1 MSTTTTET
9 TPILQSTLH
18 TVTDSAEFRSVL
30 HQIRRGARV
39 ISISGL
45 VAGPARALAL
55 AALQRETGKQFALV
69 VPAQRDLEHWE
80 RDISFW
86 YCALRGASECK
97 DTVAVLPSSESDP
110 YAGGSPHAET
120 LEQRALALWRLART
134 HPDFVLLT
142 SRAMARRT
150 IPPAGMLKAGAVL
163 RRDEDTAPEELVDKF
178 IAGGYVRE
186 DPIAAVGEFSMRGG
200 ILDVWPPGRDAP
212 ARIEFF
218 GDTVDSIREFDPET
232 QLSTAQLTQIEIPPM
247 RELVVHAS
255 DFREW
260 ASQARLRW
268 REERFARSLRDR
280 TVYADEGESFPG
292 WEWLISLGRENHA
305 TTFDYLKEAVL
316 VIDEPVAVENF
327 LSSAFQTLEQRQ
339 AETDAADDLGL
350 RPEELYLTAEELRS
364 RIDSKQRVELRA
376 LGRTVSA
383 TDQELALEAEEPKIS
398 VGKERGRK
406 RPLFLFPALSPPGER
421 GGVGGGVANG
431 GNLSPNPSPLAERGT
446 ESDRLESRLVP
457 TGGTSAASKRGEDTE
472 IEWRAQSV
480 MRYHGR
486 LPDLARDVIARHA
499 NSKATTLFVMPSRG
513 VAERV
518 TEILR
523 EYEVNARLTSFE
535 EPSDAPATAQAI
547 VTFGKL
553 SGGFELPGTHASG
566 VPPPEREHA
575 GGVRTLVVH
584 VEGDLFD
591 EAAEPALERRSTAI
605 KREKKRR
612 ARAAAF
618 LSDFRDLKVNDYV
631 VHIDHGIAR
640 FGGLVTL
647 DLGPAQPSPAAI
659 AAPKR
664 GEFMLLYYAEDAKLY
679 VPVERLDLVQR
690 YSSAEGHQ
698 PTLDKLGGIGWQKTK
713 AKAKRAMRD
722 MADELLRLYAERK
735 LVQGHSFPPDA
746 PWQREFEE
754 GFEYTL
760 TPDQET
766 AIEDVKKDME
776 TPTPMDRLLC
786 GDVGYG
792 KTEVAMR
799 AAFKAVMDGKQ
810 TAVLTPTTVLAYQ
823 HFETFRQRFAPFP
836 IKVELLSRF
845 RSSKEQ
851 KEVVKRVEG
860 GEVDVVIGTHRMLSK
875 DVSFR
880 DLGLVVVDEEQRF
893 GVAHKE
899 RLKQLKKRVDVLT
912 LSATPIPRTLNMSL
926 SGLRDMSLIETP
938 PSDRLAIQTQV
949 VQSSDTVI
957 KSAIELELSRGG
969 QIFFIHNRVES
980 IETIAALVQRLVPAC
995 RIAVGHGKMNEKEM
1009 ERVMLDFIDFKY
1021 DVLVATTIIE
1031 NGIDIPRANTII
1043 INRADNYGL
1052 SQLYQLRG
1060 RVGRSNRRAYAYLLI
1075 PAEQELSPIARRR
1088 LAAIREFSELG
1099 AGFRIAALDLELR
1112 GAGNLLGGQ
1121 QSGHMDA
1128 LGFDLYTQ
1136 MLERTVS
1143 ELRGEQVE
1151 DETSVTINLAIDVAI
1166 PETYVS
1172 DMGQRLR
1179 TYKRVSSARDEE
1191 ALTAIRAETEDRYG
1205 RIPESVEHLFAYA
1218 RLRQAAEDVGVV
1230 SIDRAPGGIAFK
1242 LSEKARVAPEK
1253 LMEMVRLRDGA
1264 SFTPS
1269 GVLRLELSEEERD
1282 EVLAVARRV
1291 LLQIRSDG

>member
-1 MSTTTTET
+1 MSTVTET
-9 TPILQSTLH
+9 NSVLQQTLASL
-18 TVTDSAEFRSVL
+18 VKSAEFQRVL
-30 HQIRRGARV
+30 DEIKRGAPV
-39 ISISGL
+39 VSISGL
-45 VAGPARALAL
+45 VAAPARALAL
-55 AALQRETGKQFALV
+55 AALQHETGKQFAV
-69 VPAQRDLEHWE
+69 VVAAQRDLENWE

-86 YCALRGASECK
+86 YCALRGVTDCEDA
-97 DTVAVLPSSESDP
+97 VAVLPSSESDP

-120 LEQRALALWRLART
+120 LEKRALALWRLARRGKQRGPGVPPVESHAQDARAT
-134 HPDFVLLT
+134 DFLLLT
-142 SRAMARRT
+142 SRALARRT
-150 IPPAGMLKAGAVL
+150 LAPEEILKAGAVL
-163 RRDEDTAPEELVDKF
+163 KRDEDASPEELVAKLT
-178 IAGGYVRE
+178 AGGYVRE
-186 DPIAAVGEFSMRGG
+186 DPIGAIGEFSMRGG
-200 ILDVWPPGRDAP
+200 ILDVWPPGRNAP

-218 GDTVDSIREFDPET
+218 GDTVESIREFDPET
-232 QLSTAQLTQIEIPPM
+232 QLSTTQLAEIEIAPM
-247 RELVVHAS
+247 RELAVRAG
-255 DFREW
+255 DFRDW
-260 ASQARLRW
+260 AARARERW
-268 REERFARSLRDR
+268 GNKRFARSLRDR
-280 TVYADEGESFPG
+280 TVFAEEGESFPG
-292 WEWLISLGRENHA
+292 WEWLISLVNESRA
-305 TTFDYLKEAVL
+305 SVFDYFKDAVL
-316 VIDEPVAVENF
+316 IVDEPITVESF
-327 LSSAFQTLEQRQ
+327 LANAFQTLEERY

-350 RPEELYLTAEELRS
+350 APHELYLNAEELRA
-364 RIDSKQRVELRA
+364 RIDLMPRVEMRA
-376 LGRTVSA
+376 LGRTA
-383 TDQELALEAEEPKIS
+383 AKIDQEIALDAEAPKVS
-398 VGKERGRK
+398 VGKERAKRK
-406 RPLFLFPALSPPGER
+406 PLFLFPHAEGAS
-421 GGVGGGVANG
+421 
-431 GNLSPNPSPLAERGT
+431 SQLAA
-446 ESDRLESRLVP
+446 P
-457 TGGTSAASKRGEDTE
+457 E
-472 IEWRAQSV
+472 IEWKAQSV

-486 LPDLARDVIARHA
+486 LPDLAQDLIDRHA
-499 NSKATTLFVMPSRG
+499 NSQAATVFVMLSGG

-518 TEILR
+518 AEILR
-523 EYEVNARLTSFE
+523 EYEVSVRLTSIAHKT
-535 EPSDAPATAQAI
+535 DGAGATDAI
-547 VTFGKL
+547 VTAGKL
-553 SGGFELPGTHASG
+553 SGGFELPSA
-566 VPPPEREHA
+566 R
-575 GGVRTLVVH
+575 LIVH
-584 VEGDLFD
+584 VESDLFD

-618 LSDFRDLKVNDYV
+618 LSDFRDLKVGDFV
-631 VHIDHGIAR
+631 EHIDHGIAR

-647 DLGPAQPSPAAI
+647 DLGPGQSSTASGLASAT
-659 AAPKR
+659 R
-664 GEFMLLYYAEDAKLY
+664 GEFMLLYYAEESKLY

-698 PTLDKLGGIGWQKTK
+698 PALDRLGGIGWQKTK

-735 LVQGHSFPPDA
+735 LVQGHAFPADA
-746 PWQREFEE
+746 PWQREFEQ
-754 GFEYTL
+754 GFEYRL

-766 AIEDVKKDME
+766 AIEDVKNDME
-776 TPTPMDRLLC
+776 TATPMDRLLC

-810 TAVLTPTTVLAYQ
+810 TAILTPTTVLAYQ
-823 HFETFRQRFAPFP
+823 HFDTFRQRFAPFP
-836 IKVELLSRF
+836 VKIELLSRF
-845 RSSKEQ
+845 RSTKEQ
-851 KEVVKRVEG
+851 KDVVKRVEA

-949 VQSSDTVI
+949 AQSSDAVI

-980 IETIAALVQRLVPAC
+980 IDTIAALVKRLVPQA
-995 RIAVGHGKMNEKEM
+995 RMAVGHGQMNEKEM
-1009 ERVMLDFIDFKY
+1009 ERVMLDFIDYKY

-1043 INRADNYGL
+1043 INRADAYGL

-1075 PAEQELSPIARRR
+1075 PGEQELSPIARRR
-1088 LAAIREFSELG
+1088 LAAIREFSDLG

-1136 MLERTVS
+1136 MLERTVA
-1143 ELRGEQVE
+1143 ELRGEQIE
-1151 DETSVTINLAIDVAI
+1151 DETTVSINLAVDVAI
-1166 PETYVS
+1166 PDSYIA

-1191 ALTAIRAETEDRYG
+1191 VLAAIRAETEDRYG
-1205 RIPESVEHLFAYA
+1205 RIPEPVEDLFDYA
-1218 RLRQAAEDVGVV
+1218 RLRQTAETVGVV
-1230 SIDRAPGGIAFK
+1230 SIDRTREGIAIK
-1242 LSEKARVAPEK
+1242 LAENARVAPEK
-1253 LMEMVRLRDGA
+1253 LLELITAREGA
-1264 SFTPS
+1264 SFAPS
-1269 GVLRLELSEEERD
+1269 GVLRLELDEEEKD
-1282 EVLAVARRV
+1282 QVLAVARRM
-1291 LLQIRSDG
+1291 LLQIRTDG

>member
-1 MSTTTTET
+1 MSTTTESQT
-9 TPILQSTLH
+9 ILQGALNG
-18 TVTDSAEFRSVL
+18 VIDSAEFRSVL
-30 HQIRRGARV
+30 DQINRGARV
-39 ISISGL
+39 VSISGL
-45 VAGPARALAL
+45 VAGPARALVL
-55 AALQRETGKQFALV
+55 AALQRETGKLFALV
-69 VPAQRDLEHWE
+69 VPGQRDLEGWE
-80 RDISFW
+80 RDLSFW
-86 YCALRGASECK
+86 YCAVRGIGDCGDS
-97 DTVAVLPSSESDP
+97 VAVLPASESDP
-110 YAGGSPHAET
+110 FAGGSPHTET
-120 LEQRALALWRLART
+120 LERRALALWRLARHRQSAAGVPPAVHAQDAPAT
-134 HPDFVLLT
+134 DFVLLT
-142 SRAMARRT
+142 ARAMARRT
-150 IPPAGMLKAGAVL
+150 VTPADILQAGAVL
-163 RRDEDTAPEELVDKF
+163 RRDEDVAPEELVERL

-186 DPIAAVGEFSMRGG
+186 DPVSAVGEFSMRGG
-200 ILDVWPPGRDAP
+200 ILDAWPPGHNAP
-212 ARIEFF
+212 VRLEFF
-218 GDTVDSIREFDPET
+218 GDTIDSIREFDPET
-232 QLSTAQLTQIEIPPM
+232 QLSTTQLIHIEVPPM
-247 RELVVHAS
+247 RELIVRAA

-260 ASQARLRW
+260 AAHARARW
-268 REERFARSLRDR
+268 RQSRFARSLRDR
-280 TVYADEGESFPG
+280 TVFADEGEDFPG
-292 WEWLISLGRENHA
+292 WEWLISITRENNA
-305 TTFDYLKEAVL
+305 SVFDFLNDAVL

-327 LSSAFQTLEQRQ
+327 LATAFQTLEDRY

-350 RPEELYLTAEELRS
+350 RPEELYLTAEELRGE
-364 RIDSKQRVELRA
+364 IDARQLLEMRA
-376 LGRTVSA
+376 LGRTAAKV
-383 TDQELALEAEEPKIS
+383 DQEIALDAEQPKIS
-398 VGKERGRK
+398 VGKERARK
-406 RPLFLFPALSPPGER
+406 QPLFLFPSSASWQ
-421 GGVGGGVANG
+421 
-431 GNLSPNPSPLAERGT
+431 LAPQE
-446 ESDRLESRLVP
+446 V
-457 TGGTSAASKRGEDTE
+457 
-472 IEWRAQSV
+472 EWKAQSV

-486 LPDLARDVIARHA
+486 LPDLARDLIDRRA
-499 NSKATTLFVMPSRG
+499 NSRAVTLFVMPSGG

-523 EYEVNARLTSFE
+523 EYEVNARLASFDDKSE
-535 EPSDAPATAQAI
+535 YSSAPDAI
-547 VTFGKL
+547 VTIGKL
-553 SGGFELPGTHASG
+553 SGGFELRGTHASG
-566 VPPPEREHA
+566 VLASDRKHA
-575 GGVRTLVVH
+575 GSVRTHLIVH

-591 EAAEPALERRSTAI
+591 EAAEPALERRATAI

-618 LSDFRDLKVNDYV
+618 VSDFRDLKVGDYV

-647 DLGPAQPSPAAI
+647 DLGPTQSSTVGGLAPA
-659 AAPKR
+659 PR
-664 GEFMLLYYAEDAKLY
+664 GEFMLLFYADEAKLY

-698 PTLDKLGGIGWQKTK
+698 PTLDRLGGIGWQKTK

-735 LVQGHSFPPDA
+735 LVLGHAFPQDA

-754 GFEYTL
+754 GFEYAL

-766 AIEDVKKDME
+766 AIEDVKHDME

-823 HFETFRQRFAPFP
+823 HFDTFRQRFAPFP
-836 IKVELLSRF
+836 VKVELLSRF
-845 RSSKEQ
+845 RSAKEQ
-851 KEVVKRVEG
+851 KAVVKRVEA

-949 VQSSDTVI
+949 VQSSDAVI
-957 KSAIELELSRGG
+957 KSAIELELARGG
-969 QIFFIHNRVES
+969 QVFFIHNRVES
-980 IETIAALVQRLVPAC
+980 IETIAALVKRLVPQA
-995 RIAVGHGKMNEKEM
+995 RIAVGHGQMNEKEM
-1009 ERVMLDFIDFKY
+1009 ERVMLDFIGYKY

-1075 PAEQELSPIARRR
+1075 PAEQELTPIARRR
-1088 LAAIREFSELG
+1088 LAAIREFSDLG

-1136 MLERTVS
+1136 MLERTVA

-1151 DETSVTINLAIDVAI
+1151 DETTVSINLGVDVAI
-1166 PETYVS
+1166 PENYIA

-1191 ALTAIRAETEDRYG
+1191 TLAAIRTETEDRYG
-1205 RIPESVEHLFAYA
+1205 RIPEPVEDLFNYA
-1218 RLRQAAEDVGVV
+1218 RLRQAAEAVGVI
-1230 SIDRAPGGIAFK
+1230 SIDRIRDGIAIK
-1242 LSEKARVAPEK
+1242 LAEKARVAPEK
-1253 LMEMVRLRDGA
+1253 LMELITVRKGA
-1264 SFTPS
+1264 NFAPS
-1269 GVLRLELSEEERD
+1269 GVLRLEFDEAEKD

-1291 LLQIRSDG
+1291 LLQIKADS

>member
-1 MSTTTTET
+1 MALITET
-9 TPILQSTLH
+9 TSILQSTLH
-18 TVTDSAEFRSVL
+18 TITDSAEFRSVL
-30 HQIRRGARV
+30 DQIRRGAGV

-45 VAGPARALAL
+45 VADPARALAL

-69 VPAQRDLEHWE
+69 VPAQRDLENWE

-86 YCALRGASECK
+86 YCALRGASQCQ

-120 LEQRALALWRLART
+120 LERRALALWRLART

-150 IPPAGMLKAGAVL
+150 IPPAEILKAGAVL

-212 ARIEFF
+212 VRIEFF

-232 QLSTAQLTQIEIPPM
+232 QLSTTQLTQIEIPPM
-247 RELVVHAS
+247 RELIVHAS

-260 ASQARLRW
+260 ASHARRRW
-268 REERFARSLRDR
+268 HDERFARSLRDR

-292 WEWLISLGRENHA
+292 WEWLISLGREHHA

-327 LSSAFQTLEQRQ
+327 LSSAFQTLEQRH

-383 TDQELALEAEEPKIS
+383 TDRELALEAEEPKIS

-406 RPLFLFPALSPPGER
+406 RSLFLFPHEDAGRMPALPG
-421 GGVGGGVANG
+421 
-431 GNLSPNPSPLAERGT
+431 
-446 ESDRLESRLVP
+446 
-457 TGGTSAASKRGEDTE
+457 E
-472 IEWRAQSV
+472 IEWKAQSV

-486 LPDLARDVIARHA
+486 LPDLARDVIARQA

-535 EPSDAPATAQAI
+535 DQSDALATAQAV

-553 SGGFELPGTHASG
+553 SGGFELPSSQ
-566 VPPPEREHA
+566 
-575 GGVRTLVVH
+575 LVVQ

-698 PTLDKLGGIGWQKTK
+698 PTLDKLGGIGWLKTK

-735 LVQGHSFPPDA
+735 LVEGHSFPPDA

-957 KSAIELELSRGG
+957 KSAIDLELSRGG

-980 IETIAALVQRLVPAC
+980 IETIAALVKRLVPAC

-1009 ERVMLDFIDFKY
+1009 ERVMLDFIDYKY

-1151 DETSVTINLAIDVAI
+1151 DETNVTINLAVDVAI

-1253 LMEMVRLRDGA
+1253 LMEMVRVRDGA

>member
-1 MSTTTTET
+1 MTTSTET
-9 TPILQSTLH
+9 TSVLQSALNS
-18 TVTDSAEFRSVL
+18 VIDSAEFQRVSEEIRS
-30 HQIRRGARV
+30 GARV
-39 ISISGL
+39 VSLSGM
-45 VAGPARALAL
+45 VAEPARALAL
-55 AALQRETGKQFALV
+55 AALQRETGKQFVIAV
-69 VPAQRDLEHWE
+69 AAQRDLESWE
-80 RDISFW
+80 RNINFW
-86 YCALRGASECK
+86 YCAVRGVAECA
-97 DTVAVLPSSESDP
+97 DAVVVLPASESDP

-120 LEQRALALWRLART
+120 LERRALALWNLARHNGALSHHAQDARPT
-134 HPDFVLLT
+134 DFVLLT
-142 SRAMARRT
+142 SRALARRT
-150 IPPAGMLKAGAVL
+150 LPPDEILKAGAIL
-163 RRDEDTAPEELVDKF
+163 RRDEDVSPEELVEKLFAD
-178 IAGGYVRE
+178 GYVRE
-186 DPIAAVGEFSMRGG
+186 DPVGAIGEFSMRGG
-200 ILDVWPPGRDAP
+200 IMDVWPPGRSAP
-212 ARIEFF
+212 VRIEFF
-218 GDTVDSIREFDPET
+218 GDTVESIREFDPET
-232 QLSTAQLTQIEIPPM
+232 QLSTTQLAQVGVAPM
-247 RELVVHAS
+247 RELIVTAG
-255 DFREW
+255 DFRAW
-260 ASQARLRW
+260 AAQARECW
-268 REERFARSLRDR
+268 RDERFKRSLRDR
-280 TVYADEGESFPG
+280 TVFAEEGESFPG
-292 WEWLISLGRENHA
+292 WEWVISIVHPNR
-305 TTFDYLKEAVL
+305 TSIFDYLKDAVL
-316 VIDEPVAVENF
+316 IVDEPIAVESYLAN
-327 LSSAFQTLEQRQ
+327 AFQTLEERY
-339 AETDAADDLGL
+339 AETEAADDLGL
-350 RPEELYLTAEELRS
+350 PPHELYLTAEELRAQV
-364 RIDSKQRVELRA
+364 DSLPRVEMRA
-376 LGRTVSA
+376 LGRTAAQV
-383 TDQELALEAEEPKIS
+383 DQEIALDADAPKVS
-398 VGKERGRK
+398 VGKARVPRK
-406 RPLFLFPALSPPGER
+406 PLFLFPA
-421 GGVGGGVANG
+421 A
-431 GNLSPNPSPLAERGT
+431 
-446 ESDRLESRLVP
+446 D
-457 TGGTSAASKRGEDTE
+457 GTSALPPE
-472 IEWRAQSV
+472 IEWKAQSV

-486 LPDLARDVIARHA
+486 LPDLARDVITRRAE
-499 NSKATTLFVMPSRG
+499 SKATTVFVMPSRG

-518 TEILR
+518 AEILR
-523 EYEVNARLTSFE
+523 DYEVKTYLTFFA
-535 EPSDAPATAQAI
+535 EPGDYSAGADAI
-547 VTFGKL
+547 VTAGKL
-553 SGGFELPGTHASG
+553 SGGFELPSA
-566 VPPPEREHA
+566 R
-575 GGVRTLVVH
+575 LVVH

-618 LSDFRDLKVNDYV
+618 LSDFRDLKVGDFV

-647 DLGPAQPSPAAI
+647 DLGPGQSATLASAA
-659 AAPKR
+659 R
-664 GEFMLLYYAEDAKLY
+664 GEFMLLYYAEEAKLY

-698 PTLDKLGGIGWQKTK
+698 PTLDRLGGIGWQKTK

-735 LVQGHSFPPDA
+735 LVQGHAFPQDA
-746 PWQREFEE
+746 PWQREFED

-766 AIEDVKKDME
+766 AIEDVKHDME

-823 HFETFRQRFAPFP
+823 HFDTFRQRFAPFP
-836 IKVELLSRF
+836 VKVELLSRF
-845 RSSKEQ
+845 RSAKEQ
-851 KEVVKRVEG
+851 KAVVKRVEA

-875 DVSFR
+875 DVTFR

-949 VQSSDTVI
+949 VQSSDAVI
-957 KSAIELELSRGG
+957 KSAIELELARGG

-980 IETIAALVQRLVPAC
+980 IDTIAALVKRLVPAC
-995 RIAVGHGKMNEKEM
+995 RMAVGHGQMNEKEM
-1009 ERVMLDFIDFKY
+1009 ERVMLDFIDHKY

-1088 LAAIREFSELG
+1088 LAAIREFSDLG

-1112 GAGNLLGGQ
+1112 GAGNMLGGE

-1136 MLERTVS
+1136 MLERTVA

-1151 DETSVTINLAIDVAI
+1151 DEPSVSINLGVDVAI
-1166 PETYVS
+1166 PESYIA

-1191 ALTAIRAETEDRYG
+1191 ALAAISTETEDRYG
-1205 RIPESVEHLFAYA
+1205 RIPEPVAGLFGYA
-1218 RLRQAAEDVGVV
+1218 RLRQAAEAVGVI
-1230 SIDRAPGGIAFK
+1230 SIDRTKDGIAIK
-1242 LSEKARVAPEK
+1242 LAEKARVAPEK
-1253 LMEMVRLRDGA
+1253 LLELISVREGA
-1264 SFTPS
+1264 SFAPS
-1269 GVLRLELSEEERD
+1269 GVLRLELDEEEKD
-1282 EVLAVARRV
+1282 QMLAVARRV
-1291 LLQIRSDG
+1291 LLQIISDS